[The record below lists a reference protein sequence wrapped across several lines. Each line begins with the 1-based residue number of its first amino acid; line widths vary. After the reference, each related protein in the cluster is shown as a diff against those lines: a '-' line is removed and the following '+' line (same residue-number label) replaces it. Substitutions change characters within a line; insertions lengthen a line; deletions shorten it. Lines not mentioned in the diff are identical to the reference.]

1 MWYVYILENP
11 QGHFYVGIT
20 TDLSSRLRQHN
31 EGSVSSTQSRRP
43 WKIRTAIS
51 FGDEWIIA
59 NNGRATKAIK
69 KMVAKVVR
77 GCA

>member
-31 EGSVSSTQSRRP
+31 EGSVSSTHSRRP
-43 WKIRTAIS
+43 WKIRTATA
-51 FGDEWIIA
+51 FDDESRA
-59 NNGRATKAIK
+59 RQFEFYLKTGSGRTFQK
-69 KMVAKVVR
+69 R
-77 GCA
+77 HF